1 MSDGKTNKKGLIR
14 MNVDR
19 IMSVYVTNEDGGEVL
34 VAEGVKK
41 IGEAK
46 VILKEKGIRSKDVGV
61 VFPDKKIY
69 RRHRREVFEAM
80 HGMTRGEYYHAE
92 QILNQARK
100 LVKEL
105 KRFPDGKHLQEIF
118 KGQRTML
125 WNDIDG
131 ARMGCADVLGMVIKK
146 AEQFLGKKEN
156 ENGDAEEEGI

>member
-1 MSDGKTNKKGLIR
+1 MSEGNQNKKGLIR

-19 IMSVYVTNEDGGEVL
+19 IMSVYIADEDGTEML
-34 VAEGVKK
+34 ISEGVKK

-46 VILKEKGIRSKDVGV
+46 RILKERGIHNKDVGV
-61 VFPDKKIY
+61 VFPDKKTY
-69 RRHRREVFEAM
+69 KRYMREVFFAK
-80 HGMTRGEYYHAE
+80 HGMTREEYYHAE

-118 KGQRTML
+118 KGQMTML
-125 WNDIDG
+125 WSDIDG

-156 ENGDAEEEGI
+156 ENGDAEEEEV